1 MKIAYTPEGDFI
13 AGCTIKHCDT
23 ELAKV
28 GFMLVDR
35 KYRQMGLGEHLT
47 KLRINYAQQ
56 LGIKMLY
63 AKVRGQNIAIV
74 SQINNFPIELVKLCS
89 NGKVFP
95 HFFHNTNHFA
105 GILHISIKSMHN
117 RVM

>member
-1 MKIAYTPEGDFI
+1 MNPQKESKLVQYWADNHLVVSGNQYQLIDNETQKIIFK
-13 AGCTIKHCDT
+13 CT
-23 ELAKV
+23 
-28 GFMLVDR
+28 
-35 KYRQMGLGEHLT
+35 
-47 KLRINYAQQ
+47 
-56 LGIKMLY
+56 
-63 AKVRGQNIAIV
+63 AIV
-74 SQINNFPIELVKLCS
+74 SQINNFPIELVKLCT